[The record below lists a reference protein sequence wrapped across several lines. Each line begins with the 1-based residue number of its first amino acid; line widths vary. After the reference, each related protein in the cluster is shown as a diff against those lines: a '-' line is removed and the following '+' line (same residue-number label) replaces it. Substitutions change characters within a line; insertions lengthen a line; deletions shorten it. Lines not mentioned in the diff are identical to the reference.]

1 MDLAFDPYYNP
12 YPSRRNVLYA
22 ARGMVC
28 TSHPLA
34 AQAGLEMLKK
44 GGNAV
49 DAAVAT
55 AAALT
60 VVEPTSN
67 GIGSDAFALVW
78 QDGRLR
84 GLNASGPAP
93 AALDLDTVRAKGW
106 GAADGRLPALGWA
119 PVTVPGAPAAWAELT
134 RECGRLTLADT
145 LAPAI
150 NIAAEGHA
158 VSLTVALYWQRA
170 YQRYS
175 AGFPGVDPA
184 VFAQWFRVFADDGR
198 TPVPGETWHAPDLAR
213 TLGRIAESGARD
225 FYEGVLAGQ
234 IVESAVKT
242 GGFLR
247 AGDLRDFAPEWV
259 QPISVPYKGYDVW
272 EIPPN
277 GQGLAALMALNMLG
291 GYKPTHHDDP
301 ELVHRQLEAMKLA
314 FADAHAYIADQRFVT
329 VQVQALLDPAYAGR
343 QASLITGTAQD
354 FKSGTPIPG
363 GTVYLCTADSDGTMV
378 SYIQSN
384 YMGFGSG
391 VVVPGTG
398 IALNNRGNCFSL
410 KEGHPNALM
419 PGKRPYNTIIPGFLS
434 KDGRAVGPF
443 GVMGGF
449 MQPQGHLQVVMN
461 SVDFGMNPQQALDAP
476 RWQWIKALEA
486 ELECSFGEDVLRNL
500 ERRGHRVRF
509 QSDSGNF
516 GRGQIIWKHDAGGY
530 VGGTESRADGSIA
543 AW

>member
-1 MDLAFDPYYNP
+1 MDLSFDPYFNP
-12 YPSRRNVLYA
+12 YHSRRNVQYA

-34 AQAGLEMLKK
+34 AQAGLETLKK

-49 DAAVAT
+49 DAAVAA

-67 GIGSDAFALVW
+67 GIGSDAFGLVW
-78 QDGRLR
+78 QDGSLR
-84 GLNASGPAP
+84 GLNASGTAP
-93 AALDLDTVRAKGW
+93 TALDLATARAKGW

-134 RECGRLTLADT
+134 RECGRLTLADN

-150 NIAAEGHA
+150 KLASEGHA
-158 VSLTVALYWQRA
+158 VALTVAWYWQKA
-170 YQRYS
+170 FQRYS
-175 AGFPGVDPA
+175 AGLPGIDPA
-184 VFAQWFRVFADDGR
+184 LFSEWFRVFAANGR
-198 TPVPGETWHAPDLAR
+198 APGPGETWHAPDHAR
-213 TLGRIAESGARD
+213 TLARIAESGARD
-225 FYEGVLAGQ
+225 FYEGMLAKQ
-234 IVESAVKT
+234 IVDAAGKT

-259 QPISVPYKGYDVW
+259 EPISVSYKGFDVW

-277 GQGLAALMALNMLG
+277 GQGITALMALNVLG
-291 GYKPTHHDDP
+291 NYTPTHHDDP
-301 ELVHRQLEAMKLA
+301 AVIHRQLEAMKLA
-314 FADAHAYIADQRFVT
+314 FADAHTYVADQRYSV
-329 VQVQALLDPAYAGR
+329 VPVQALLDPAYAMQR
-343 QASLITGTAQD
+343 ASLITETAQD
-354 FKSGTPIPG
+354 LKTGTPMPG

-391 VVVPGTG
+391 IVVPETG

-410 KEGHPNALM
+410 VEGHPNVLM
-419 PGKRPYNTIIPGFLS
+419 PGKRPYNTIIPGFLT
-434 KDGRAVGPF
+434 KGGHAVGPF

-449 MQPQGHLQVVMN
+449 MQPQGHLQVMMN
-461 SVDFGMNPQQALDAP
+461 SIDFGMNPQQALDAP
-476 RWQWIKALEA
+476 RWQWIKGLEA
-486 ELECSFGEDVLRNL
+486 ELECSFSEDILRSL
-500 ERRGHRVRF
+500 ERRGHKVRY
-509 QSDSGNF
+509 QSDLGSF
-516 GRGQIIWKHDAGGY
+516 GRGQIIWKHDGGGF

-543 AW
+543 VW